1 MDAKKSDSVQSK
13 LLTNQ
18 LLTFFFHLLATIS
31 IEDLT
36 DCLDKVFLVKKPSQL
51 LVQALFNRFKP
62 LKVTRDVEGFVRGD
76 DMDIVDFL
84 LGCDLLSRVKQ
95 DAKIKRKLLSSLR
108 NN

>member
-1 MDAKKSDSVQSK
+1 MDAKKSDSVQ
-13 LLTNQ
+13 T
-18 LLTFFFHLLATIS
+18 TIS

-95 DAKIKRKLLSSLR
+95 DAKIKLMFQLCDHD
-108 NN
+108 